1 MVLSALGC
9 KKVYVDWGGGFL
21 REQRNQSV
29 FKEQRAL
36 IPQPCDSA
44 AHTAPNQPP
53 PGTVTAPDGAED
65 ADFSLHVLLRLCA
78 AVPTEHALLS
88 GEGIQQVQGGTGESE
103 DAFTAALTCRR
114 GSRLWR
120 RLGV

>member
-1 MVLSALGC
+1 M
-9 KKVYVDWGGGFL
+9 YVERGGGGSL

-36 IPQPCDSA
+36 LPQPCDSA
-44 AHTAPNQPP
+44 ARTAPNQPP
-53 PGTVTAPDGAED
+53 PGTAAAPDGAED

-78 AVPTEHALLS
+78 AAPEHARLS

-103 DAFTAALTCRR
+103 DAFNAALSLETSGCVNALEL
-114 GSRLWR
+114 SR
-120 RLGV
+120 